1 MDTCANVRAR
11 ALRIYTLLR
20 NALASHLIS
29 SPLHLCLCES
39 HMHKSHHIILTHNR
53 SLWRSHCYF
62 TLRFPLLV
70 VDNSSTRF
78 SPSVARL
85 YARVNRFR
93 GGNRDAK
100 LVYPIFRLKVRE
112 RVGSEFA
119 EANWWT
125 LRECARAVFIW
136 PRFRMLAKW
145 MQLTKKY
152 SDCSTFWNIS
162 EFEF

>member
-1 MDTCANVRAR
+1 MCKRSRAR
-11 ALRIYTLLR
+11 TPYIYIITQRTRFAPYILPPPSLFV
-20 NALASHLIS
+20 
-29 SPLHLCLCES
+29 PV
-39 HMHKSHHIILTHNR
+39 HMHKSHHILLTHNR
-53 SLWRSHCYF
+53 SLWRSHGYF